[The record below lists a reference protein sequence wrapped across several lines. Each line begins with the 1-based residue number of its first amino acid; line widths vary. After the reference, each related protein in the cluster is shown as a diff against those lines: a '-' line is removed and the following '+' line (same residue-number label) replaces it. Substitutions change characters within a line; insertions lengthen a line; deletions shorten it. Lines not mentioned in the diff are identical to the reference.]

1 MKTNMSKIIKV
12 TAVLASLA
20 GIVTAMGFGCGMGF
34 QPMGAASQNGF
45 ADLGSNVNQNQD
57 LVVVEGT
64 KTVGITNFTS
74 VLDAMTSI
82 TNVPASTNTKNVFN
96 TKLASFSETKS
107 ALTINAP
114 MLLSYVAVG
123 AEVCNDLIVNEQ
135 AALTNVNN
143 VVTNN
148 RRFFVG
154 SDAISLN
161 NNSTNG
167 AIVNDAIIEQWV
179 RRLARQAWG
188 RNETPDE
195 LAMIKA
201 GVAEM
206 RSVPSSV
213 VGGKT
218 IPAVTNT
225 TAGLTRQMALYTCTA
240 VLASTSGY
248 EI

>member
-1 MKTNMSKIIKV
+1 MKTNTSKIIKV

-64 KTVGITNFTS
+64 KTVGITNYTS

-82 TNVPASTNTKNVFN
+82 TNVPPSTNTKNVFN
-96 TKLASFSETKS
+96 QKLASFSESKS
-107 ALTINAP
+107 ALGINAP

-123 AEVCNDLIVNEQ
+123 AEVCNDLLTQENGL
-135 AALTNVNN
+135 AAA
-143 VVTNN
+143 N
-148 RRFFVG
+148 RRFFTGTGVNL
-154 SDAISLN
+154 AT
-161 NNSTNG
+161 NSTSIT
-167 AIVNDAIIEQWV
+167 AITDDVLNDWI
-179 RRLARQAWG
+179 RRFARSAWG
-188 RNETPDE
+188 RNETPEE

-201 GVAEM
+201 GIAEM
-206 RSVPSSV
+206 KAQR
-213 VGGKT
+213 
-218 IPAVTNT
+218 AANF
-225 TAGLTRQMALYTCTA
+225 AGLSRHIGLYTCTA
-240 VLASTSGY
+240 TLASTSGY